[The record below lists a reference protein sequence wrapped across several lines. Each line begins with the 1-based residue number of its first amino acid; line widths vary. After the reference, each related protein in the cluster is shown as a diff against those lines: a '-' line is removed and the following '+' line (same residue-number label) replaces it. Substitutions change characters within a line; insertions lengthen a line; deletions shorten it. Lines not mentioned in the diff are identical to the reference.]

1 MGISRKR
8 STAITMWRTRLSGA
22 LIGFVLPL
30 AAAVEHSVNPYDLA
44 IWATIA
50 LAVQLL
56 VYAATRLV
64 LPDVGRDIPAGKVA
78 SGVFLAAMSVG
89 AGILSAASMSYWPRK
104 PTIRVWAI
112 LWPVPSGTV
121 APPSR
126 STSNWPSLISSTK
139 NARKNSPRRR
149 SRRKS
154 A

>member
-1 MGISRKR
+1 MEVLKLSLQGLDEFLVYFGLCLVFVALFL
-8 STAITMWRTRLSGA
+8 AIYIRVTPYREIQLIREGNSAAAASLSGA

-78 SGVFLAAMSVG
+78 SGVFLAAISVG
-89 AGILSAASMSYWPRK
+89 AGILSAASISY
-104 PTIRVWAI
+104 
-112 LWPVPSGTV
+112 
-121 APPSR
+121 
-126 STSNWPSLISSTK
+126 
-139 NARKNSPRRR
+139 
-149 SRRKS
+149 
-154 A
+154 

>member
-1 MGISRKR
+1 MEFLKLSLQGLDEFLVYFGLCLVFVALFL
-8 STAITMWRTRLSGA
+8 AIYIRVTPYREIQLIREGNSAAAASLSGA

-78 SGVFLAAMSVG
+78 SGVFLAAISVG
-89 AGILSAASMSYWPRK
+89 AGILSAASMSY
-104 PTIRVWAI
+104 
-112 LWPVPSGTV
+112 
-121 APPSR
+121 
-126 STSNWPSLISSTK
+126 
-139 NARKNSPRRR
+139 
-149 SRRKS
+149 
-154 A
+154 

>member
-1 MGISRKR
+1 MEFLKLSLQGLDEFLVYFGLCLVFVALFL
-8 STAITMWRTRLSGA
+8 AIYIRVTPYREIQLIREGNSAAAASLSGA

-89 AGILSAASMSYWPRK
+89 AGILSAASISY
-104 PTIRVWAI
+104 
-112 LWPVPSGTV
+112 
-121 APPSR
+121 
-126 STSNWPSLISSTK
+126 
-139 NARKNSPRRR
+139 
-149 SRRKS
+149 
-154 A
+154 

>member
-1 MGISRKR
+1 MEFLKLSLQGLDEFLVDFGLCLVFVALFL
-8 STAITMWRTRLSGA
+8 AIYVRVTPYREIQLIREGNSAAAASLSGA

-89 AGILSAASMSYWPRK
+89 AGILSAASMSY
-104 PTIRVWAI
+104 
-112 LWPVPSGTV
+112 
-121 APPSR
+121 
-126 STSNWPSLISSTK
+126 
-139 NARKNSPRRR
+139 
-149 SRRKS
+149 
-154 A
+154 

>member
-1 MGISRKR
+1 MEFLKLSLQGLDEFLVYFGLCLVFVALFL
-8 STAITMWRTRLSGA
+8 AIYVRVTPYREIQLIREGNSAAAASLSGA

-78 SGVFLAAMSVG
+78 SGVFLAAISVG
-89 AGILSAASMSYWPRK
+89 AGILSAASISY
-104 PTIRVWAI
+104 
-112 LWPVPSGTV
+112 
-121 APPSR
+121 
-126 STSNWPSLISSTK
+126 
-139 NARKNSPRRR
+139 
-149 SRRKS
+149 
-154 A
+154 

>member
-1 MGISRKR
+1 MEFLKLSLQGLDEFLIYFGLCLVFVALFL
-8 STAITMWRTRLSGA
+8 AIYIRVTPYREIQLIREGNSAAAASLSGA

-78 SGVFLAAMSVG
+78 SGVFLAAISVG
-89 AGILSAASMSYWPRK
+89 AGILSAASISY
-104 PTIRVWAI
+104 
-112 LWPVPSGTV
+112 
-121 APPSR
+121 
-126 STSNWPSLISSTK
+126 
-139 NARKNSPRRR
+139 
-149 SRRKS
+149 
-154 A
+154 

>member
-1 MGISRKR
+1 MEFLKLSLQGLDEFLVYFGLCLVFVALFL
-8 STAITMWRTRLSGA
+8 AIYIRVTPYREIQLIREGNSAAAASLSGA

-78 SGVFLAAMSVG
+78 SGVFLAAISVG
-89 AGILSAASMSYWPRK
+89 AGILSAASISY
-104 PTIRVWAI
+104 
-112 LWPVPSGTV
+112 
-121 APPSR
+121 
-126 STSNWPSLISSTK
+126 
-139 NARKNSPRRR
+139 
-149 SRRKS
+149 
-154 A
+154 

>member
-1 MGISRKR
+1 MEFLKLSLQGLDEFLVYFGLCLVFVALFL
-8 STAITMWRTRLSGA
+8 AIYIRVTPYREIQLIREGNSAAAASLSGA

-78 SGVFLAAMSVG
+78 SGVFLAAIYVG
-89 AGILSAASMSYWPRK
+89 AGILRAASISY
-104 PTIRVWAI
+104 
-112 LWPVPSGTV
+112 
-121 APPSR
+121 
-126 STSNWPSLISSTK
+126 
-139 NARKNSPRRR
+139 
-149 SRRKS
+149 
-154 A
+154 

>member
-1 MGISRKR
+1 MEFLKLSLQGLDEFLVYFGLCLVFVALFLASYVRVTPYREIQLIREGNSAAAA
-8 STAITMWRTRLSGA
+8 SLSGA

-89 AGILSAASMSYWPRK
+89 AGILSAASMSY
-104 PTIRVWAI
+104 
-112 LWPVPSGTV
+112 
-121 APPSR
+121 
-126 STSNWPSLISSTK
+126 
-139 NARKNSPRRR
+139 
-149 SRRKS
+149 
-154 A
+154 